1 MKSLLLHEWRGLSRG
16 DKFVVL
22 TFGGAI
28 ALGHVVFCRD
38 VAGGAVKTAG
48 AKSCSG
54 ASAGRAGSEKQPL
67 SIGLLKCPRCGAA
80 LYEMP
85 GDINWC
91 RYFECRSCDAV
102 FHFPPPRKRMRSRRR
117 AASLKPKVTPP
128 PIALVPGKRHRSE
141 LQEC

>member
-48 AKSCSG
+48 AK
-54 ASAGRAGSEKQPL
+54 
-67 SIGLLKCPRCGAA
+67 RCGAA

-141 LQEC
+141 LQAC

>member
-1 MKSLLLHEWRGLSRG
+1 MN
-16 DKFVVL
+16 
-22 TFGGAI
+22 
-28 ALGHVVFCRD
+28 
-38 VAGGAVKTAG
+38 TAT
-48 AKSCSG
+48 AKKLQGG
-54 ASAGRAGSEKQPL
+54 ASAGRAGSGQPL

-102 FHFPPPRKRMRSRRR
+102 FHFPPPRKRMRRRRR